1 MLKIA
6 ICDDSRTDIEMLESA
21 FDKLCQYPI
30 EYDVYFSGEEL
41 LTYCTLHD
49 ETYHLYIFD
58 IEMPQL
64 NGLELA
70 KKIREKMQR
79 LFLCFLQVTRSMLWM
94 CLRSLHLII
103 YLSR

>member
-1 MLKIA
+1 
-6 ICDDSRTDIEMLESA
+6 MLESA

-70 KKIREKMQR
+70 KKIRENIP
-79 LFLCFLQVTRSMLWM
+79 MLHM
-94 CLRSLHLII
+94 TKTSSFV
-103 YLSR
+103 LSNFSATGPIANVAISPKSVGSVVSDLTA

>member
-58 IEMPQL
+58 IEIITSCQESVGHSRKILSTQL
-64 NGLELA
+64 YSWNSCLW
-70 KKIREKMQR
+70 I
-79 LFLCFLQVTRSMLWM
+79 FRSP
-94 CLRSLHLII
+94 S
-103 YLSR
+103 SKDVS